1 MSAAARPGVSLH
13 RGADV
18 VHAAA
23 MSFALTHH
31 LTTSSPA
38 PHHHQQQQLA
48 QQALEQEALE
58 QQGCTVADD
67 RLSLNHHALASPPPH
82 DIPLSLRPAVKQTSV
97 YTVCRLSVKHYTN
110 NTRAFQ
116 FAIRI
121 DSIRFVMRIDSNRFI
136 LQKNR
141 PFDSLVVMQFLH

>member
-23 MSFALTHH
+23 MSFPLAHH

-38 PHHHQQQQLA
+38 PHHHEQQQLA
-48 QQALEQEALE
+48 LAQQALE

-67 RLSLNHHALASPPPH
+67 RLSLNHHALASPPPPPH
-82 DIPLSLRPAVKQTSV
+82 DIPLSLRPAVQQTSV

-116 FAIRI
+116 FAIRF
-121 DSIRFVMRIDSNRFI
+121 DSIRF
-136 LQKNR
+136 
-141 PFDSLVVMQFLH
+141 DSL

>member
-18 VHAAA
+18 VHAAY
-23 MSFALTHH
+23 MSFPLTHH

-38 PHHHQQQQLA
+38 PHQQQQQQQ
-48 QQALEQEALE
+48 QQALELE

-67 RLSLNHHALASPPPH
+67 RLSLNHHALASPPPPPPH
-82 DIPLSLRPAVKQTSV
+82 DIPLSLRPAVQQTSV

-136 LQKNR
+136 LQKKIGL
-141 PFDSLVVMQFLH
+141 SIH

>member
-48 QQALEQEALE
+48 LEL
-58 QQGCTVADD
+58 QGCTVADD
-67 RLSLNHHALASPPPH
+67 RLSLNHHALASPPPPPH
-82 DIPLSLRPAVKQTSV
+82 DIPLSLRPAVQQTSV